1 MCEWE
6 RSDVFG
12 CVGAD
17 ETTNSNERKN
27 KLFFFFTEIQ
37 CCRPCT
43 SAVHCII
50 LISYTSL
57 SVYWLLS
64 SYAHVV
70 VVVLFQLLLFILS
83 YFSPKMHTVC
93 SAFKF
98 RSRLWVLL
106 HINVCKSVCV
116 FHMNVNQTVYNTWIK
131 CAVNIPLFS
140 LVVLLFVSIKTPF
153 CLHWKQEEREKM
165 HGDKI
170 KQGNSVSNLC
180 EGVVWNGEIKP
191 SNAYSMCVDRVERG
205 QSNIKPMNY
214 GTIQLCVWEKRNI
227 IHEGVSKTLPNDNC
241 FLFIQKKTN
250 QNKI

>member
-1 MCEWE
+1 
-6 RSDVFG
+6 
-12 CVGAD
+12 
-17 ETTNSNERKN
+17 
-27 KLFFFFTEIQ
+27 
-37 CCRPCT
+37 
-43 SAVHCII
+43 
-50 LISYTSL
+50 
-57 SVYWLLS
+57 
-64 SYAHVV
+64 
-70 VVVLFQLLLFILS
+70 
-83 YFSPKMHTVC
+83 MHTVC

-116 FHMNVNQTVYNTWIK
+116 LHMNVNQVVYNTWIK
-131 CAVNIPLFS
+131 CAVNIPLFC

-227 IHEGVSKTLPNDNC
+227 IYEGVLKTLPNDNC
-241 FLFIQKKTN
+241 FLFIQKKN
-250 QNKI
+250 QPKQNLNHRRDFSFERGKMFLMKEFKLMNINGSISINWKII